1 MNLSDF
7 TDRDAIETVKK
18 ILLAQLVLGYS
29 PVRARREEL
38 GRVMNSLK
46 FIVH

>member
-7 TDRDAIETVKK
+7 ADRDAIETVKK
-18 ILLAQLVLGYS
+18 ILRAQLVFGYS
-29 PVRARREEL
+29 LVRARREEL
-38 GRVMNSLK
+38 GRVMNSLI